1 MSRKEKNKVE
11 LYDAYDA
18 ASVLKKPKGQQ
29 MGALNW
35 SGHFPY
41 SLRTMDD
48 GEVMDVILLWA
59 SRRLSTVGIQL
70 KWKEASPCAG
80 CHHHLLCV
88 CTKEEFVSFFFFLI
102 SKQILIKER
111 KSSSRSQLLLIT
123 SDQISQKGKDGHII
137 RLCYKKPPHHH
148 QPKRKQKTHHTRVVT
163 GRVDFG
169 SFLPH
174 LIAQHTGGQSN
185 RRVVGAA
192 AARLESKFSRHIIIG
207 KRMQNICRSTCD
219 KYPIKNKEI

>member
-1 MSRKEKNKVE
+1 LVGPFPLFLENDGRWRSDGRDP
-11 LYDAYDA
+11 L
-18 ASVLKKPKGQQ
+18 
-29 MGALNW
+29 MGISSSLD
-35 SGHFPY
+35 GRDPIKMERGK
-41 SLRTMDD
+41 SLRWLPSSHLVCVYE
-48 GEVMDVILLWA
+48 G
-59 SRRLSTVGIQL
+59 GIR
-70 KWKEASPCAG
+70 
-80 CHHHLLCV
+80 
-88 CTKEEFVSFFFFLI
+88 FFFLFLI

>member
-1 MSRKEKNKVE
+1 MVGPFPLFLENDGRWRSDGRDP
-11 LYDAYDA
+11 L
-18 ASVLKKPKGQQ
+18 
-29 MGALNW
+29 MGI
-35 SGHFPY
+35 SS
-41 SLRTMDD
+41 SLD
-48 GEVMDVILLWA
+48 GRDPIKMERGRSL
-59 SRRLSTVGIQL
+59 
-70 KWKEASPCAG
+70 CAG
-80 CHHHLLCV
+80 SHHLILCV
-88 CTKEEFVSFFFFLI
+88 CTKEEFVSFFLFLI

-137 RLCYKKPPHHH
+137 RLCYKKPSHHH

-192 AARLESKFSRHIIIG
+192 AARLESKFSRHTLSLEKECKTYADLLVI
-207 KRMQNICRSTCD
+207 NIQLKTRRY
-219 KYPIKNKEI
+219 KYGPGRVLFYNHTGRILREL